1 MCKWFKQ
8 MSCYILAGGEE
19 NPLEDFQ
26 MVGGTTRLEN
36 SFKNYARVF
45 DRVKL
50 VIKEDQAKEKYLNYP
65 HVCDQLAENKPVV
78 GVAAALEDA
87 DTDAVFIGRSDIT
100 DFPLKLLV
108 NLIKSY
114 NGESFLGYV
123 DKDNNQKPLFG
134 IYNKR
139 LTDRLDISPELTLDD
154 LLVDDAR
161 FLEIPEDIESDV
173 LDLN

>member
-1 MCKWFKQ
+1 

-19 NPLEDFQ
+19 NQFEDFQ
-26 MVGGTTRLEN
+26 IEGDSTRLEK
-36 SFKNYARVF
+36 SFQNYAKVF

-65 HVCDQLAENKPVV
+65 FVCDQLAGNKAVI

-87 DTDAVFIGRSDIT
+87 KTDAVFIGTSDMSN
-100 DFPLKLLV
+100 FPLKLLV
-108 NLIKSY
+108 NLVKSY

-123 DKDNNQKPLFG
+123 DKENNQKPLFG

-139 LTDRLDISPELTLDD
+139 LSDKLDISGELSLDD
-154 LLVDDAR
+154 LIVDDAR
-161 FLEIPEDIESDV
+161 FLEIPEDIDADY